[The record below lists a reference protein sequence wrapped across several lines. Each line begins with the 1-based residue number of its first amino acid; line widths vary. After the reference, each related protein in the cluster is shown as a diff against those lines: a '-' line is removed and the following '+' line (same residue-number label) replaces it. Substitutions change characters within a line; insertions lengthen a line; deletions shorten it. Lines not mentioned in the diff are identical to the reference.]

1 MVGQYLDYLRSV
13 RNLSENTIK
22 AYSRDISLLNGFLQQ
37 REYEEGDIRFARA
50 FVGSLS
56 KQGLSSRSINRIL
69 SAVRGYFRFI
79 QKFDE
84 VTINADPFSGVKGL
98 KLQRKLP
105 PFLFEEEADK
115 ILSESGSRFY
125 ELRNQAIFEF
135 LYSTGCRV
143 SEAVAL
149 NIADLDLREGVL
161 RVVGKGR
168 RERMVFIGKKARGIL
183 NSYLMKRQYVVPRER
198 RENALF
204 VNAKGRRLGVR
215 GVRYLLS
222 RRLKEIDFNR
232 PVTPHTFRHSFAT
245 HILNRGADIRIVQE
259 LLGHASLSTTQIY
272 THVGIEKL
280 KEVYKKAHP
289 HGERKRG

>member
-1 MVGQYLDYLRSV
+1 MVDQYLDYLRSV
-13 RNLSENTIK
+13 RNLSENTIR
-22 AYSRDISLLNGFLQQ
+22 AYSRDISLLNGFLQH
-37 REYEEGDIRFARA
+37 REYEEGDTRFARA

-79 QKFDE
+79 QKFDG
-84 VTINADPFSGVKGL
+84 VTISADPFSGVKGL

-115 ILSESGSRFY
+115 ILSENGSRFC

-149 NIADLDLREGVL
+149 NITDLDLKEGVV

-183 NSYLMKRQYVVPRER
+183 KSYLMKRQYAIPRER

-204 VNAKGRRLGVR
+204 VNAKGRRLGAR

-245 HILNRGADIRIVQE
+245 HSYENGMRTFTLKK
-259 LLGHASLSTTQIY
+259 LLGHEYLGTTETYLYVQLGMMRKSTGGLI
-272 THVGIEKL
+272 
-280 KEVYKKAHP
+280 
-289 HGERKRG
+289 R